1 MSKAPRGMSDLISWT
16 QQGKFD
22 GKCGF
27 KTECWVQK
35 TTRERVCVKAQ
46 KCEKTTSSWGA
57 EDSGC
62 GVESTGVESWQVQD
76 E

>member
-1 MSKAPRGMSDLISWT
+1 MTG
-16 QQGKFD
+16 
-22 GKCGF
+22 
-27 KTECWVQK
+27 
-35 TTRERVCVKAQ
+35 ERVCVKAQ
-46 KCEKTTSSWGA
+46 KCEKTMSSWGA